1 MSAITLISNATS
13 SVIKD
18 FKETVLMVE
27 YLNDAIFS
35 TKSHKVTPT
44 LQLTNNKQSYIT
56 VNVCQFVKIS

>member
-1 MSAITLISNATS
+1 MQHPVS

-56 VNVCQFVKIS
+56 VNVCQFVKFS